1 MRNYCF
7 KLIACASLLII
18 PVAAPAAGFLIF
30 EEGAKALGAGG
41 AFTARADDPS
51 AVFFNPAGICQLNG
65 SSLYL
70 GGTGIITN
78 SDFAGVD
85 PDPGYGVL
93 EKTETQFFN
102 PISLYYTRKINDNLS
117 AGIGVFN
124 PFGLGRSWEDP
135 ETFTGRHIAYKVDLK
150 TFYFN
155 PTLAWKVND
164 KISFGAGAQLVYSS
178 VELKQ
183 YKEQWDIITGSGFFN
198 VANVELDGNNTID
211 FGFNAGILI
220 QPNEDFSL
228 GISYRSNVKVDYE
241 GDAGFTQVSTGN
253 AVLDSAV
260 AAGLPAGQAV
270 NTKIEFPPLVSV
282 GLAYKGIA
290 DWVFEIDLNWVGWST
305 FDALPF
311 DFQTDN
317 ALDTSRP
324 QNYEDK
330 FSLRTGAEYRA
341 RENLALRYGY
351 YYDPSPQPAS
361 SVSPLLPDSDRHGIT
376 LGLGYSTGAWTIDA
390 FDLILVFK
398 QRDTEGKN
406 SDGYNGT
413 YSSWANLLGVNV
425 GYNF

>member
-1 MRNYCF
+1 MRNCCF
-7 KLIACASLLII
+7 KLIVCASLLII

-30 EEGAKALGAGG
+30 EEGAKALGTGG

-102 PISLYYTRKINDNLS
+102 PISLYYTREINDNLS

-155 PTLAWKVND
+155 PALAWKVND

-198 VANVELDGNNTID
+198 VADVELDGNNTID

-220 QPNEDFSL
+220 QPNEDVSL

-311 DFQTDN
+311 DFQTDD
-317 ALDTSRP
+317 ALDISRP